1 MGSAGVGRTFQLVQR
16 QAALAFSDW
25 STLNQ
30 LGWSNNVSAVI
41 ADRIGKE
48 KWNEY
53 RQKKAVQVPS
63 VVSPSNLRTR
73 RQRLFKLLKIL
84 LPHIGLN
91 VLLLSYITFGA
102 LVFIWLEADSEL
114 HSRKMKLRKVLE
126 LYELIIDEASSLCH
140 SDFNITQSRELVER
154 NLRPILVNLSWAHEI
169 DDRFAT
175 DEQLWTSEEKEM
187 VPRWSFAAAVLYALT
202 VITSTGI
209 LLVHIHVAYLK
220 AFSAVLAQ
228 TSCTQITLSLF
239 IHH

>member
-1 MGSAGVGRTFQLVQR
+1 M
-16 QAALAFSDW
+16 
-25 STLNQ
+25 
-30 LGWSNNVSAVI
+30 I
-41 ADRIGKE
+41 
-48 KWNEY
+48 NE
-53 RQKKAVQVPS
+53 
-63 VVSPSNLRTR
+63 NTNEIN
-73 RQRLFKLLKIL
+73 KL
-84 LPHIGLN
+84 
-91 VLLLSYITFGA
+91 
-102 LVFIWLEADSEL
+102 E
-114 HSRKMKLRKVLE
+114 
-126 LYELIIDEASSLCH
+126 
-140 SDFNITQSRELVER
+140 QVER